1 MGEHNKLW
9 FENSRPPGREATAAA
24 DSPLSTGRFSQKRPA
39 GACRRREMP
48 PSPGR
53 VFHHYHFNRYPAPGQ
68 AQVSGRGPLSSCPS
82 PYAKEKAPIP
92 RGFSVESGYRYFLAG
107 IGSIEVTVIIFLSLY
122 MVPLTVTSVAAILSI
137 MASSPESTN
146 VDLSAVL

>member
-1 MGEHNKLW
+1 MMWEHSKLW

-107 IGSIEVTVIIFLSLY
+107 IGSIEVTVIIFLSLS
-122 MVPLTVTSVAAILSI
+122 MVPLTVTSVAAI
-137 MASSPESTN
+137 
-146 VDLSAVL
+146 